1 MPIPFMAI
9 GAGLG
14 ALNSL
19 GRFFLGNKQ
28 NNLANQIN
36 PVYKERQISPYA
48 QQNLG
53 ITQQMF
59 GARMP
64 GAAEA
69 ARNIAANQ
77 ASQMS
82 NITRNA
88 TDSSQALALG
98 AATQGATNQAYTNL
112 GIQEGQMKYGLLDNL
127 NNAYGQMTQELDK
140 QQQDMLRKYGLD
152 LEAKSGL
159 RASGAANQ
167 YGALSDLSSLG
178 IMLGQY
184 AGMGGNKPN
193 QTGGFNLPQGY
204 LNTGG

>member
-1 MPIPFMAI
+1 MPIPLMAI
-9 GAGLG
+9 GAGIG
-14 ALNSL
+14 ALNTFGKFLL
-19 GRFFLGNKQ
+19 GAKQ
-28 NNLANQIN
+28 NRLANQIN

-53 ITQQMF
+53 ITQQLF
-59 GARMP
+59 NARMP

-77 ASQMS
+77 ASQMG

-140 QQQDMLRKYGLD
+140 QQQDMLRKYQLD
-152 LEAKSGL
+152 LGAKTELRRSGMT
-159 RASGAANQ
+159 NQ

-178 IMLGQY
+178 MMLGQY
-184 AGMGGNKPN
+184 GGMGG
-193 QTGGFNLPQGY
+193 QQGGFNLPQGY